1 MGSNRALGLGMIGL
15 GAVLGGLVLLWLL
28 VTLASGDLQSGGFVL
43 GLLLAAVLGLPPI
56 GLGYY
61 LLQRGRQE
69 AVEEQAFVGQRRVI
83 EQDKLFR
90 ARIAGEATQ
99 QAERIEGVGGEN
111 PQLAR
116 AASRL
121 RQVAAQ
127 LQGGGY
133 DQASWYEAVKLTDA
147 DVEALRQYDN
157 LVAGGLR
164 RISDKVD
171 RLELGKGAADMGLLE
186 DVQAWERELD
196 QRLELLRGERP
207 PTVAPGALLAADE
220 PLRSPEA
227 IAKLQ
232 RGDAVTYEEDDYLV
246 EVTVTYF
253 SGGRTWHL
261 HRLGAEENRRWL
273 YVAPGALELAM
284 MEVMT
289 PMSGEQAAEVEIDGT
304 SYRLADYG
312 SASATVNTSASASER
327 VTVDYRHYRASSGE
341 LYWHERWPDRARAYR
356 GSIVPARSLEIWPA
370 ARATEPTSG

>member
-1 MGSNRALGLGMIGL
+1 MGSNRALGLGLVGL
-15 GAVLGGLVLLWLL
+15 GAVLGGLALLWLL
-28 VTLASGDLQSGGFVL
+28 VTLVSGDLRSGGFVL

-69 AVEEQAFVGQRRVI
+69 TLDEQAFVGQRRVI

-99 QAERIEGVGGEN
+99 QAERIETVADQD
-111 PQLAR
+111 PQITR
-116 AASRL
+116 AAARL

-127 LQGGGY
+127 LQDEGY
-133 DQASWYEAVKLTDA
+133 DRASWYEAVKLTDA

-164 RISDKVD
+164 RISEKVD
-171 RLELGKGAADMGLLE
+171 RLELGKGDRDTGILE

-196 QRLELLRGERP
+196 QRLELLRGERA

-227 IAKLQ
+227 IAKLR
-232 RGDAVTYEEDDYLV
+232 RGDAVTYEESDYVV

-253 SGGRTWHL
+253 SGGRTWYL

-273 YVAPGALELAM
+273 YVGPGALELAM

-289 PMSGEQAAEVEIDGT
+289 PMGGEQSAEVEVDGV
-304 SYRLADYG
+304 SFRLEDYG
-312 SASATVNTSASASER
+312 SASATVSTSATAPER
-327 VTVDYRHYRASSGE
+327 VTVDYRHYRAPSEG

-356 GSIVPARSLEIWPA
+356 GPIVPARSLEIWPA
-370 ARATEPTSG
+370 ERATEPTGG

>member
-90 ARIAGEATQ
+90 TRIAGEAAQ

-164 RISDKVD
+164 RISDKID
-171 RLELGKGAADMGLLE
+171 RLELGTAAADMGLLE

-289 PMSGEQAAEVEIDGT
+289 PMSGEQSAEVEIDGT

-370 ARATEPTSG
+370 ERATEPTSG